1 MNGSAQQKSLSR
13 EFLTNH
19 AIASVLE
26 AVLLFLAGVFAIVL
40 HERLR
45 TPINVPG
52 HHGIE
57 FMGVI
62 LAARLSSKMKWAAS
76 ISALGIGVFI
86 LFPVLGFKDPMMGF
100 NYMLPCFVLDLAYL
114 AIPTSKFK
122 NVFLALAA
130 GLGYLMIPL
139 SRIVITFS
147 TGYPYSSF
155 LKHGFVTPLFSFF
168 VFGAMGGFLGAGL
181 YFVIKKVFRKG

>member
-13 EFLTNH
+13 EYLTNP

-76 ISALGIGVFI
+76 ISALGIGVFV

-130 GLGYLMIPL
+130 GLGYLMIPV

-168 VFGAMGGFLGAGL
+168 VFGAMGGLLGAGL
-181 YFVIKKVFRKG
+181 HFVIKKIFKKG